1 MSPTIPITTRNIATQ
16 IEDEPLPWYLIN
28 PVIDTDTGGILQ

>member
-1 MSPTIPITTRNIATQ
+1 MTPAITIATHNTDTQ

-28 PVIDTDTGGILQ
+28 AIIDPDTGGILQ